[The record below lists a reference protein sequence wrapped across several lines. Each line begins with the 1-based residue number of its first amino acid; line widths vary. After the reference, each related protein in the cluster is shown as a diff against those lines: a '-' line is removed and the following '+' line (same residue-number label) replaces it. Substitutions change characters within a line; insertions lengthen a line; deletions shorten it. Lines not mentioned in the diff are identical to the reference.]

1 MPNTTKN
8 IISKFKAV
16 HKFIG
21 CASSFKQEAFR
32 AFPNMDSTSRT
43 DAHWQMRPL
52 YFNAFRVSS
61 WRLATYL
68 DASFR
73 FFLENCTKK
82 YTNWSPKSALALA
95 SLYVQQAQT
104 VANTNTDTENKIHT
118 QTQPYRQ
125 TQLGRQTDRHTQAC
139 NFAWAVGSFKTSG
152 ILCERQT
159 GRPKSESTHLF
170 VKAALTLPYSS
181 AQLSIHS

>member
-1 MPNTTKN
+1 MPKTAKN

-16 HKFIG
+16 HKLIG

-32 AFPNMDSTSRT
+32 AFPNMGFTSRT

-73 FFLENCTKK
+73 FFWKIAQRNTPTDHLN
-82 YTNWSPKSALALA
+82 LALA
-95 SLYVQQAQT
+95 SSYVQQTQT
-104 VANTNTDTENKIHT
+104 IANTNTDTENKTHT

-125 TQLGRQTDRHTQAC
+125 TQLGRHTHRGLQLC
-139 NFAWAVGSFKTSG
+139 VGS
-152 ILCERQT
+152 RQ
-159 GRPKSESTHLF
+159 F
-170 VKAALTLPYSS
+170 
-181 AQLSIHS
+181 

>member
-73 FFLENCTKK
+73 LFWKT
-82 YTNWSPKSALALA
+82 P
-95 SLYVQQAQT
+95 
-104 VANTNTDTENKIHT
+104 
-118 QTQPYRQ
+118 
-125 TQLGRQTDRHTQAC
+125 TDRLIWL
-139 NFAWAVGSFKTSG
+139 N
-152 ILCERQT
+152 
-159 GRPKSESTHLF
+159 
-170 VKAALTLPYSS
+170 
-181 AQLSIHS
+181 

>member
-52 YFNAFRVSS
+52 YLNAIRVSS

-73 FFLENCTKK
+73 FFWKI
-82 YTNWSPKSALALA
+82 
-95 SLYVQQAQT
+95 AQR
-104 VANTNTDTENKIHT
+104 NTPTDHLNLHSHWHHYMFSRHRLSQIQIQTQKIKHTHRHSHTDT
-118 QTQPYRQ
+118 
-125 TQLGRQTDRHTQAC
+125 LSWVDRHTHR
-139 NFAWAVGSFKTSG
+139 FATLRGQSAVLKQVAFSV
-152 ILCERQT
+152 R
-159 GRPKSESTHLF
+159 GRR
-170 VKAALTLPYSS
+170 AAQSLSQHICLSKLP
-181 AQLSIHS
+181 

>member
-1 MPNTTKN
+1 MPACIAFRTLWHHWLITIKIQIKIKNAKHHKN

-68 DASFR
+68 YASFR
-73 FFLENCTKK
+73 LFWKTPTDRLIWL
-82 YTNWSPKSALALA
+82 NWHWHHYMFSRHRLSQIKI
-95 SLYVQQAQT
+95 QT
-104 VANTNTDTENKIHT
+104 QKTSTHTDTAI
-118 QTQPYRQ
+118 QP
-125 TQLGRQTDRHTQAC
+125 DS
-139 NFAWAVGSFKTSG
+139 AW
-152 ILCERQT
+152 
-159 GRPKSESTHLF
+159 
-170 VKAALTLPYSS
+170 
-181 AQLSIHS
+181 

>member
-1 MPNTTKN
+1 MTLLTNNNKNTNKNYECQTPQKN

-73 FFLENCTKK
+73 FFWKIAQRNTPTDHLNLHSHWHHYMFSRHRLSQIQIQTHKK
-82 YTNWSPKSALALA
+82 TS
-95 SLYVQQAQT
+95 T
-104 VANTNTDTENKIHT
+104 HT

-125 TQLGRQTDRHTQAC
+125 TQIGRQTQLGRQTDTHTQAC
-139 NFAWAVGSFKTSG
+139 NFA
-152 ILCERQT
+152 
-159 GRPKSESTHLF
+159 
-170 VKAALTLPYSS
+170 
-181 AQLSIHS
+181 

>member
-73 FFLENCTKK
+73 FFWKIAQRNTP
-82 YTNWSPKSALALA
+82 TNHLNLHSYWHHYMFSRHRLS
-95 SLYVQQAQT
+95 QIQIQT
-104 VANTNTDTENKIHT
+104 QKTNTHTDTARLSLVD
-118 QTQPYRQ
+118 RQ
-125 TQLGRQTDRHTQAC
+125 THTGLQLC
-139 NFAWAVGSFKTSG
+139 VGS
-152 ILCERQT
+152 RQ
-159 GRPKSESTHLF
+159 F
-170 VKAALTLPYSS
+170 
-181 AQLSIHS
+181 